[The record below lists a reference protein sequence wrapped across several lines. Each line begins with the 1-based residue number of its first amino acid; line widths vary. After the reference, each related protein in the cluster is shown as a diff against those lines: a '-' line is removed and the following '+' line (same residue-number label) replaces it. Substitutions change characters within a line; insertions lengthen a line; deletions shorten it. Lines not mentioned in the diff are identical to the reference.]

1 MIDKSETPCPIRKKH
16 SPSPMTVP
24 TTKPSPNDIAI
35 LIDVTKQYAYIL
47 SSAGGTIRRSRVAHH
62 ELEQYEKVNTSLQQ
76 AINKFK
82 HKALSLSAFNELKKL
97 EKKIN
102 A

>member
-1 MIDKSETPCPIRKKH
+1 
-16 SPSPMTVP
+16 MTV
-24 TTKPSPNDIAI
+24 IAI
-35 LIDVTKQYAYIL
+35 LVDVTKQYAYIL